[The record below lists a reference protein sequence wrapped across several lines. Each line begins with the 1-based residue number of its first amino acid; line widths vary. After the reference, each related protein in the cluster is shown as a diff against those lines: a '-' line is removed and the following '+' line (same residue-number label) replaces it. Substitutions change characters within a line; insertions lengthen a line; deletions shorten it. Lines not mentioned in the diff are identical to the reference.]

1 VDVYSE
7 YNLLLRSVAMPDK
20 SEWKIDLLED
30 SMVIVVLIGL
40 GAAVVMI
47 KLLPPIL
54 RWARRP

>member
-1 VDVYSE
+1 
-7 YNLLLRSVAMPDK
+7 MPDK

-30 SMVIVVLIGL
+30 SLVIVVLIAL
-40 GAAVVMI
+40 GAAVVMV